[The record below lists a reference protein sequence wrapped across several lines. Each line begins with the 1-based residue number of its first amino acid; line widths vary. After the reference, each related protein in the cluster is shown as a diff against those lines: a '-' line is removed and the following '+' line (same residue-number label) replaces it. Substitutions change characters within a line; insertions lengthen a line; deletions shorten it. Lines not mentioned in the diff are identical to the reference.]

1 MFKIILIYF
10 VLFALGVDLAFAQKS
25 PSYRFIN
32 EKEIS
37 FGLNR
42 KITDQNGIQFF
53 FNTYEPADILKIQQL
68 EGLDYLDQVKTAE
81 TETDPDYKIKKIL
94 VIKTAFN
101 LKKSIQDIR
110 NMNLDRI
117 ENLQA
122 GLEFKYNKSCQNKC
136 DITQDIKYL
145 IFTIEV
151 KTNLEVQAA
160 QNSEIK
166 AFAGD
171 HIAELPGYELRIL
184 GRKWSNIFTLTQ
196 SVSYFTA
203 RDNNTTDVVNYQII
217 SIKNISYSKI
227 HKLEDIIKK
236 INQKELQKLI
246 QFLNK
251 PNNTSNRNPAASSYD
266 KDLYQQLQYSLYDSE
281 GDRALIE
288 RTNKAQK
295 NIINFF
301 AKPDADISKSSLG
314 EWAPDESDTLE
325 TADDKAFSRLDNP
338 NKMNIQGREKPINVK
353 RFTESLIQVMK
364 EENMNSSITPKLGEF
379 HEWSPETFE
388 KYRGQSM
395 IIGFNKVFVALCM
408 GFTSRFMKTDQEEN
422 LKDWILTQ
430 PFNSIELVEMFRQSY
445 RLNKGDVYLSLMTIE
460 NILASNWRYK
470 GRENLP
476 VTKRLKPFVS
486 GYNYDSDRY
495 GTWYH
500 FFGMVI
506 FGYMKGGF
514 TADFV
519 GRVEA
524 LGSNIMSKFKVDKT
538 QKQWLNRL
546 GGYVGDGLRE
556 AVVSHLWNDV
566 VLDAKKIH
574 SDYYLNTDEDF
585 RDRLSYT
592 LSDSIKAEAW
602 GYMKKLESIH
612 LKSLKSDLQSC
623 QIDIILDT
631 GSGLHTRNMMTFK
644 NKNLSTTESLILR
657 VTTSTFES
665 ARIFVHKCAN
675 EPSEFVME
683 TRL

>member
-1 MFKIILIYF
+1 MLKVILICF
-10 VLFALGVDLAFAQKS
+10 VLFALGVDLAFAQKA
-25 PSYRFIN
+25 PAYRFTN

-37 FGLNR
+37 YSLNR
-42 KITDQNGIQFF
+42 KIVDQNGIQFF
-53 FNTYEPADILKIQQL
+53 FNTYEPSDILKIQQL
-68 EGLDYLDQVKTAE
+68 EGLDYLDQVKAAE
-81 TETDPDYKIKKIL
+81 TETDPDFKIKKVL

-110 NMNLDRI
+110 SMNLDRI

-122 GLEFKYNKSCQNKC
+122 GLEFKYDKSCQNKC
-136 DITQDIKYL
+136 DIAQDIKYL
-145 IFTIEV
+145 LFTIEV

-160 QNSEIK
+160 TDSEIK
-166 AFAGD
+166 AYAED
-171 HIAELPGYELRIL
+171 HTTDLPSYELQLL

-196 SVSYFTA
+196 SISYFTG
-203 RDNNTTDVVNYQII
+203 RDNNTTDVINYQII
-217 SIKNISYSKI
+217 SIKNHSYSKI

-236 INQKELQKLI
+236 INQNELQKLI
-246 QFLNK
+246 KFFNK
-251 PNNTSNRNPAASSYD
+251 PTNESQRNPAASHYD
-266 KDLYQQLQYSLYDSE
+266 KDLYQQTDYSLFDTV
-281 GDRALIE
+281 GDKALIE
-288 RTNKAQK
+288 RVSKAPK
-295 NIINFF
+295 NIIKFF
-301 AKPDADISKSSLG
+301 GKSEPDLSKNAFA
-314 EWAPDESDTLE
+314 EWVPDESDRVE
-325 TADDKAFSRLDNP
+325 TADDKAFGRLEDP
-338 NKMNIQGREKPINVK
+338 NKINIQGREKPINVK
-353 RFTESLIQVMK
+353 RFTESLIQIMK
-364 EENMNSSITPKLGEF
+364 DENINSSITPKLGEF
-379 HEWSPETFE
+379 HEWAPETFE
-388 KYRGQSM
+388 KYRGQNL

-422 LKDWILTQ
+422 LKTWILTQ
-430 PFNSIELVEMFRQSY
+430 PFNSIELAEMFRQSY
-445 RLNKGDVYLSLMTIE
+445 RLNNGDVYLSLMTIE

-500 FFGMVI
+500 FFGMII
-506 FGYMKGGF
+506 FGYMKGGL
-514 TADFV
+514 TADIV

-546 GGYVGDGLRE
+546 GGYVGDGLKE
-556 AVVSHLWNDV
+556 AVVSGSWNNRV
-566 VLDAKKIH
+566 VDAGKSQ

-612 LKSLKSDLQSC
+612 LKSLKSDLHDC
-623 QIDIILDT
+623 RIDVILDT
-631 GSGLHTRNMMTFK
+631 GSGLHTRNQMSFK
-644 NKNLSTTESLILR
+644 NKDLSTAESLILR

-675 EPSEFVME
+675 ASDEFVIE